1 MPETTPA
8 MTAADY
14 DAAMRQIAVDY
25 PEYFVTTDEQVQAM
39 ADDYDRASCTI
50 AYPDRPGRSD

>member
-1 MPETTPA
+1 MPAP

-14 DAAMRQIAVDY
+14 DAAMRQIAADY